1 MIINIH
7 CRGENELLK
16 NGKTDEQIVA
26 DLEAYLVDR
35 KNYQVEHLDK
45 RVKGVSHHYEE
56 WTREN
61 QQVIKYTERI
71 LECVKANMQTK

>member
-16 NGKTDEQIVA
+16 DGKLDEQIIS
-26 DLEAYLVDR
+26 DLETYLKDR
-35 KNYQVEHLDK
+35 RKYQEEHLDA

-56 WTREN
+56 WTEN
-61 QQVIKYTERI
+61 NQSVIKYTERI
-71 LECVKANMQTK
+71 LECVKAQIK